1 MQNVNATMLK
11 RANDER
17 AKLGLEPYRAPMA
30 SN

>member
-1 MQNVNATMLK
+1 LLQ

-17 AKLGLEPYRAPMA
+17 AKLGLEPYQAPIA